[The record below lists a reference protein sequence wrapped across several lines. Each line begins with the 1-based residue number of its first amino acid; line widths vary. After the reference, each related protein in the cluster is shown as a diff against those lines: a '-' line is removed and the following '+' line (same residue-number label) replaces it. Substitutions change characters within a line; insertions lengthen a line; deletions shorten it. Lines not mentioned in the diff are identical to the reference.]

1 MDTSAPITESRY
13 RRDNA
18 ALLQRLRKIEGQV
31 RGVARMVEE
40 DRYCID
46 VLVQIAAIRSALN
59 AVGQNLMETHVRH
72 CVAKALQSGEGEH
85 SIQELLDVLAQFTR

>member
-1 MDTSAPITESRY
+1 MDTAPMTESRY

-18 ALLQRLRKIEGQV
+18 ALVQRLRKVEGQV

-59 AVGQNLMETHVRH
+59 AVGQNLIEGHVRH
-72 CVAKALQSGEGEH
+72 CVAKALQSGNGEH
-85 SIQELLDVLAQFTR
+85 AIQELLDVLAQFTR

>member
-1 MDTSAPITESRY
+1 MDTAPSTESRY
-13 RRDNA
+13 HRDNT

-46 VLVQIAAIRSALN
+46 ILVQIAAIRSALN
-59 AVGQNLMETHVRH
+59 AVGHNLLDSHVRH
-72 CVAKALQSGEGEH
+72 CVAAALQRGDGEA
-85 SIQELLDVLAQFTR
+85 SVQELLDVIAQITR